1 MLDIQIEACVDT
13 VESATQAQAGGAAR
27 VELCAALGEGGTT
40 PSLGTIAV
48 ARERLKIGL
57 FVLIRPRGGDF
68 RYTPDEYETM
78 TRDVAAAKS
87 AGADGLVFGALTAD
101 GEVDRAGMS
110 RLLDAARPLPVTFH
124 RAFDAARNLDEAL
137 EVLLG
142 LGVDRVLTSGGEAT
156 AGAGIPTLA
165 RLVRQAGAGL
175 TILAGGGVDESNA
188 LRIVRET
195 GVRELHLRGTHP
207 QASTMTYRNP
217 RPVLGKPVI
226 GPDDTRLVT
235 DALRVRAVVNLLA
248 EA

>member
-195 GVRELHLRGTHP
+195 GVRELHLRGTRP
-207 QASTMTYRNP
+207 QASTMTHRNP

>member
-1 MLDIQIEACVDT
+1 M
-13 VESATQAQAGGAAR
+13 
-27 VELCAALGEGGTT
+27 ELCAALGEGGTT

-48 ARERLKIGL
+48 ARERLQIGL

-68 RYTPDEYETM
+68 RYTPEEYETM
-78 TRDVAAAKS
+78 ARDVTAAKA
-87 AGADGLVFGALTAD
+87 AGADGLVLGALTED
-101 GEVDRAGMS
+101 GQVDRAGMS

-142 LGVDRVLTSGGEAT
+142 LGVQRVLTSGGEAT
-156 AGAGIPTLA
+156 AVAGIPTLT
-165 RLVRQAGAGL
+165 RLVRRAGAGL
-175 TILAGGGVDESNA
+175 TILAGGGIDESNA

-195 GVRELHLRGTHP
+195 GVREIHLRGTRP
-207 QASTMTYRNP
+207 KASTMTYRNP

-226 GPDDTRLVT
+226 GSDDTRLVT